1 MRWKEKKKL
10 IKIKKM
16 NKRDYTTEEHR
27 VSQRIFF
34 PHHTKDEN
42 PVKLCVLCGE
52 NSADMNKIHF
62 CGLYGE

>member
-27 VSQRIFF
+27 EFF
-34 PHHTKDEN
+34 SPITQKM
-42 PVKLCVLCGE
+42 KTL
-52 NSADMNKIHF
+52 
-62 CGLYGE
+62 

>member
-27 VSQRIFF
+27 VSQRRYFLVNI
-34 PHHTKDEN
+34 
-42 PVKLCVLCGE
+42 L
-52 NSADMNKIHF
+52 
-62 CGLYGE
+62 

>member
-16 NKRDYTTEEHR
+16 NKEITPQKTQSFTEN
-27 VSQRIFF
+27 FF

-52 NSADMNKIHF
+52 PPHSNILK
-62 CGLYGE
+62 LR

>member
-1 MRWKEKKKL
+1 
-10 IKIKKM
+10 M

-27 VSQRIFF
+27 EFFF

-52 NSADMNKIHF
+52 PPHIVIF
-62 CGLYGE
+62 

>member
-42 PVKLCVLCGE
+42 PV
-52 NSADMNKIHF
+52 NSVYSVVSHPI
-62 CGLYGE
+62 

>member
-16 NKRDYTTEEHR
+16 NNREF
-27 VSQRIFF
+27 FF

-52 NSADMNKIHF
+52 PPHSNILK
-62 CGLYGE
+62 LR

>member
-27 VSQRIFF
+27 VHREFF
-34 PHHTKDEN
+34 SPITQKM
-42 PVKLCVLCGE
+42 KTL
-52 NSADMNKIHF
+52 
-62 CGLYGE
+62 

>member
-42 PVKLCVLCGE
+42 PV
-52 NSADMNKIHF
+52 NSVYSVVSHPIVIF
-62 CGLYGE
+62 

>member
-42 PVKLCVLCGE
+42 PVKLSCTLW
-52 NSADMNKIHF
+52 
-62 CGLYGE
+62 

>member
-27 VSQRIFF
+27 VSPITQKMK
-34 PHHTKDEN
+34 P
-42 PVKLCVLCGE
+42 L
-52 NSADMNKIHF
+52 
-62 CGLYGE
+62 

>member
-27 VSQRIFF
+27 VSQRFFF
-34 PHHTKDEN
+34 PPITQKM
-42 PVKLCVLCGE
+42 KTL
-52 NSADMNKIHF
+52 
-62 CGLYGE
+62 

>member
-16 NKRDYTTEEHR
+16 NKEITPQRNTEFHR
-27 VSQRIFF
+27 EFFF

-52 NSADMNKIHF
+52 PPHSNILK
-62 CGLYGE
+62 LR

>member
-34 PHHTKDEN
+34 PPSHKKMKT
-42 PVKLCVLCGE
+42 L
-52 NSADMNKIHF
+52 
-62 CGLYGE
+62 

>member
-27 VSQRIFF
+27 VSQGFHLLCDGEKKF
-34 PHHTKDEN
+34 S
-42 PVKLCVLCGE
+42 VKLCVLCGE
-52 NSADMNKIHF
+52 PPHSNILK
-62 CGLYGE
+62 LR

>member
-27 VSQRIFF
+27 VSQRFF
-34 PHHTKDEN
+34 SPITQKM
-42 PVKLCVLCGE
+42 KTL
-52 NSADMNKIHF
+52 
-62 CGLYGE
+62 

>member
-27 VSQRIFF
+27 VSHSVYSVVSHPIVIF
-34 PHHTKDEN
+34 
-42 PVKLCVLCGE
+42 
-52 NSADMNKIHF
+52 
-62 CGLYGE
+62 

>member
-16 NKRDYTTEEHR
+16 NKRDYTTEDHR

-52 NSADMNKIHF
+52 PPHSNTLK
-62 CGLYGE
+62 LR